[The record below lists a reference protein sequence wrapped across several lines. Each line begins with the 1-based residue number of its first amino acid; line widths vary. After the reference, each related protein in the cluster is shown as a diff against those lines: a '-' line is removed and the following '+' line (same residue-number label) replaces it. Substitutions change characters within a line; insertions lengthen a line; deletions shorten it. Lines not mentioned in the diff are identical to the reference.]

1 MYNAAQRVLGSH
13 HGQDEGKQQPAN
25 MDEEMA
31 LDDGNE
37 QRDEAIPQEL
47 GGGSGQ

>member
-1 MYNAAQRVLGSH
+1 MYNAAQRVLGN

-47 GGGSGQ
+47 GGGSG